1 MKIVMKFGG
10 SSLADGNR
18 IQRCANVVK
27 RHRQSHDIIVV
38 VSAMDDVTDKLIE
51 LAELAKNG
59 NGGELTKRVE
69 TLKTQHLEA
78 TMALASSRL
87 KEAAQRELGKLL
99 AELENILTASALL
112 REVTP
117 RTGDRILSYGERLS
131 SILFEYALKD
141 VEVECMRLQGGEA
154 GIITDEAF
162 GEATPLFEISKSR
175 IRTTLSP
182 LLEQKIV
189 PVVTG
194 FIGVTQNGEITT
206 LGRGGSDLTAT
217 LIAAAVKA
225 DEVWLWSD
233 VDGIMT
239 ADPKLIPNAKTIPQI
254 SYAEALEMTT
264 FGAKAIHPRAVEP
277 VAEEGIPVR
286 VKNTFAD
293 EKPGTLITSATQLKV
308 GEVVKA
314 LALVRD
320 VGLITVSGAGMVG
333 KLGTAAKI
341 FDVLAKSGVNILMIS
356 QSISESNISVVVK
369 RNLLHK
375 AVTALELALLG
386 KGVVSEVQYEDDISV
401 IAAVGSGMRGTPGV
415 AAKIFGAVA
424 KRGVNIRMIAQGSSE
439 LSISFAVKERD
450 AVEALRAIHDEL
462 SLGN

>member
-18 IQRCANVVK
+18 ILRCANVVK

-254 SYAEALEMTT
+254 SYAEALEMTA

>member
-10 SSLADGNR
+10 SSLADGSR
-18 IQRCANVVK
+18 ILRCCNIVK
-27 RHRQSHDIIVV
+27 RYKQDHDIIVV
-38 VSAMDDVTDKLIE
+38 VSAMGDVTDKLLE
-51 LAELAKNG
+51 LAELANNG
-59 NGGELTKRVE
+59 NREEVTKRQE
-69 TLKTQHLEA
+69 ALMTRHLEA
-78 TMALASSRL
+78 TTVITNGEIR
-87 KEAAQRELGKLL
+87 EAARREVSKLL
-99 AELENILTASALL
+99 AELEKVLTASTLL
-112 REVTP
+112 KEVTP
-117 RTGDRILSYGERLS
+117 RTRDLILSYGERLS
-131 SILFEYALKD
+131 SILFEHLLKD
-141 VEVECMRLQGGEA
+141 IGVECVRLQGGEA
-154 GIITDEAF
+154 GVITDEAF
-162 GEATPLFEISKSR
+162 GEATPLFEASRSR
-175 IRTTLSP
+175 IRSRLTP
-182 LLEQKIV
+182 LLEQKVV

-217 LIAAAVKA
+217 LIAAAAKV

-239 ADPKLIPNAKTIPQI
+239 ADPKLIPDAKTIPQI
-254 SYAEALEMTT
+254 SYAEALEMTAL
-264 FGAKAIHPRAVEP
+264 GAKAIHPRAIEP

-293 EKPGTLITSATQLKV
+293 EKPGTLITSTTQLKA

-356 QSISESNISVVVK
+356 QSISESNISVVVR
-369 RNLLHK
+369 RNTLHK

-401 IAAVGSGMRGTPGV
+401 IAAIGAGMRGTPGV
-415 AAKIFGAVA
+415 AAKLFSAVA

-439 LSISFAVKERD
+439 LSISFVVKERD
-450 AVEALRAIHDEL
+450 AVEALRASHDEL
-462 SLGN
+462 SFK

>member
-18 IQRCANVVK
+18 ILRCCNIVK
-27 RHRQSHDIIVV
+27 RYRQDHDLIVV
-38 VSAMDDVTDKLIE
+38 VSAIDDVTDRLIE

-59 NGGELTKRVE
+59 NSEELIKRIE
-69 TLKTQHLEA
+69 ALKTQHLEA
-78 TMALASSRL
+78 TTVLTSSEL
-87 KEAAQRELGKLL
+87 KEAARRELSKLL
-99 AELENILTASALL
+99 EELERVLTASALL
-112 REVTP
+112 KEVTP
-117 RTGDRILSYGERLS
+117 RTRDRILSYGERLS
-131 SILFEYALKD
+131 SILFEHALKD
-141 VEVECMRLQGGEA
+141 VGVECVRLLGGEA
-154 GIITDEAF
+154 GVITDEVF

-175 IRTTLSP
+175 IRSRLSP
-182 LLEQKIV
+182 LLEKKVV

-239 ADPKLIPNAKTIPQI
+239 ADPKLIPDAKTIPQI
-254 SYAEALEMTT
+254 SYAEALEMTAL
-264 FGAKAIHPRAVEP
+264 GAKAIHPRAIEP

-293 EKPGTLITSATQLKV
+293 EKPGTLITSTTQLKA

-314 LALVRD
+314 LVLLRD

-333 KLGTAAKI
+333 RLGTAAKI
-341 FDVLAKSGVNILMIS
+341 FDVLAKNGVNILMIS

-375 AVTALELALLG
+375 AVTALEVALLG
-386 KGVVSEVQYEDDISV
+386 KGVVSEVQYEDDIAV
-401 IAAVGSGMRGTPGV
+401 IAAVGAGMRGTPGV

-424 KRGVNIRMIAQGSSE
+424 KHGINIRMIAQGSSE
-439 LSISFAVKERD
+439 LSISFVVKEQD
-450 AVEALRAIHDEL
+450 AIKALRAIHDEL

>member
-1 MKIVMKFGG
+1 LKIVMKFGG
-10 SSLADGNR
+10 SSLADGSR
-18 IQRCANVVK
+18 IQRCCSIVK
-27 RHRQSHDIIVV
+27 RYKQGNEIVVV
-38 VSAMDDVTDKLIE
+38 VSAMGDVTDKLLE
-51 LAELAKNG
+51 LTELAKNS
-59 NGGELTKRVE
+59 NGDLIAKRI
-69 TLKTQHLEA
+69 EA
-78 TMALASSRL
+78 VQGLHFDAANSIANDRIR
-87 KEAAQRELGKLL
+87 EAAKLEEGKLL
-99 AELENILTASALL
+99 AELDKVLTASTLL
-112 REVTP
+112 KEVTP
-117 RTGDRILSYGERLS
+117 RTKDLILSYGERLS
-131 SILFEYALKD
+131 SILFEHMLRD
-141 VEVECMRLQGGEA
+141 LGVECVRLLGGEA
-154 GIITDEAF
+154 GVITDEVF
-162 GEATPLFEISKSR
+162 GEATPLFEASKSR
-175 IRTTLSP
+175 IRSRLNP
-182 LLEQKIV
+182 FLEKQII

-194 FIGVTQNGEITT
+194 FIGSTQNGEITT

-239 ADPKLIPNAKTIPQI
+239 ADPKIIPNAKTIPQI
-254 SYAEALEMTT
+254 SYAEALEMTA
-264 FGAKAIHPRAVEP
+264 FGAKAIHPRAIEP

-293 EKPGTLITSATQLKV
+293 EKSGTLIASATRLKA

-341 FDVLAKSGVNILMIS
+341 FDVLSKSGVNILMIS
-356 QSISESNISVVVK
+356 QSISESNISVVVR

-386 KGVVSEVQYEDDISV
+386 KGVVSEVQSEDDVSV
-401 IAAVGSGMRGTPGV
+401 IAAVGAGMQGTPGV

-424 KRGVNIRMIAQGSSE
+424 ELGVNIRMIAQGSSE
-439 LSISFAVKERD
+439 LSISFVVKERD
-450 AVEALRAIHDEL
+450 AADALRAIHDKL
-462 SLGN
+462 RLGS